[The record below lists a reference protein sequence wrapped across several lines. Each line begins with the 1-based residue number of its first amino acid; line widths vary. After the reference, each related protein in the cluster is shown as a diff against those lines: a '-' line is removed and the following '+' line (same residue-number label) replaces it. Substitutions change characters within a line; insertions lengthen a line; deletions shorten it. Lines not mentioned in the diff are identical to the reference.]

1 MLYCYPAV
9 CLQYTFPYLIPLL
22 SCQVTLFFLI
32 LCNERV
38 LFLLFLAL
46 SSYCFSYSADKSFTF
61 PCFITLLF
69 LLLCWKGALHLLF
82 PALSRCCFC
91 YSAHKSV
98 TSLGV
103 IKFLFLLLYQ
113 EGVLLL
119 LFLALAHYCFCSLQ
133 GRGVT
138 FTVLFLAVTHYCFC
152 YSAVKNRV
160 GQWGTHSFQKNATFL
175 RSFPFIIK

>member
-46 SSYCFSYSADKSFTF
+46 SIVIVSVTLQIRA
-61 PCFITLLF
+61 LLF
-69 LLLCWKGALHLLF
+69 H
-82 PALSRCCFC
+82 ALSRCCFC
-91 YSAHKSV
+91 YSAGKGRYICFSWHYHVVVSV
-98 TSLGV
+98 TLH
-103 IKFLFLLLYQ
+103 IRALLLLVLSSSCFCYSTRKGCYFYFFWRYLIIVSVLCR

-119 LFLALAHYCFCSLQ
+119 Q
-133 GRGVT
+133 
-138 FTVLFLAVTHYCFC
+138 
-152 YSAVKNRV
+152 YSSWR
-160 GQWGTHSFQKNATFL
+160 
-175 RSFPFIIK
+175 